1 MAEKITLKN
10 VRIAYPHVFT
20 PDTSKVANGR
30 YTVTLLLPEDDPQ
43 VAEVEKIVEDIKTE
57 NKAAVAKAKDKFG
70 EPLHRGL
77 EGYPGMIVL
86 RAKTKTKPQVL
97 KKIGGVK
104 QLITDESEVYGG
116 CWCAAIV
123 GFFFYDNA
131 GNRGI
136 GVSFDALMKR
146 RDDEKLAVGVSTDS
160 FDELE
165 DTQEASEDDLL

>member
-1 MAEKITLKN
+1 MAERITLKN

-20 PDTSKVANGR
+20 PDTSEAGGGK

-43 VAEVEKIVEDIKTE
+43 VAEVEKIIDGIKAE
-57 NKAAVAKAKDKFG
+57 NKTAVQKAKDNFG

-77 EGYPGMIVL
+77 EEYPGMIVL
-86 RAKTKTKPQVL
+86 RAKTKNKPQVM

-123 GFFFYDNA
+123 GFFFYDKS

-136 GVSFDALMKR
+136 SVSFDALMKR
-146 RDDEKLAVGVSTDS
+146 RDDEKFAGGVNTDS
-160 FDELE
+160 FDELD
-165 DTQEASEDDLL
+165 DTQESQGDDLL